1 MSEAAAARLPEPSS
15 LGAWVLAARPQT
27 LPVAVAPVAVG
38 ASVAYASGAPNWL
51 AVGAALFGALMLQVG
66 TNFANDVFD
75 FEKGADDERRLGPPR
90 AVQRGLLTP
99 RAVRVGMAASFG
111 LAALAGAY
119 LIAVAGWPI
128 LVIGVA
134 SILSGIAYTGGPYP
148 LGYNGLGDV
157 FVFVFFGL
165 VAVCGTAFVAIGDV
179 PALAWIASVP
189 VGALA
194 TAVLVVNNS
203 RDHVT
208 DVDAGKRT
216 LVVRFGRRFGTY
228 EYAAL
233 LGSAYLVVVGAIT
246 LDLASPFTALTAF
259 TMPMA
264 VSLGRRMAALEGA
277 ELNPLLGG
285 TAKLLLLHSALL
297 AAGIALGASGLL

>member
-1 MSEAAAARLPEPSS
+1 MSEDAASLPEPSS

-38 ASVAYASGAPNWL
+38 ASVAYASGSPSWL
-51 AVGAALFGALMLQVG
+51 AVSAALFGALMLQVG

-99 RAVRVGMAASFG
+99 RAVRLGMAASFG

-119 LIAVAGWPI
+119 LIGVAGWPI

-165 VAVCGTAFVAIGDV
+165 VAVCGTSFVAIGEI
-179 PALAWIASVP
+179 PTLAWIASVP

-216 LVVRFGRRFGTY
+216 LVVRFGRRFGTH

-233 LGSAYLVVVGAIT
+233 LASAYLAVVGAIA

-264 VSLGRRMAALEGA
+264 VSLGRRMATLEGA
-277 ELNPLLGG
+277 DLNPLLGG
-285 TAKLLLLHSALL
+285 TARLLLVHSALL
-297 AAGIALGASGLL
+297 AAGVALGASGLL